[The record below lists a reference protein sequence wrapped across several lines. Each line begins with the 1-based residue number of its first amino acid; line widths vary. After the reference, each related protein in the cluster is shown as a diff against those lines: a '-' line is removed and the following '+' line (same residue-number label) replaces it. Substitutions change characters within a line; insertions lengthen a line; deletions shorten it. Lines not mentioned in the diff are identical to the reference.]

1 MATDQKVQIEVEL
14 VGVKEAEKN
23 LKAIESGGEQIGE
36 SFSKSGDMIKKEA
49 ANISKGVEDIGE
61 GFSQVGGMV
70 GSFEEEG
77 SQALGSV
84 GESLGSVTEAFSGL
98 SDAAKEGGLSLKSIS
113 LPALTAVVAVYELV
127 KAFKDYRDEITGV
140 NKHVEAYKLSMAEVT
155 SAIEEL
161 AAKQVIL
168 TKTEIEGLQTRAI
181 KAKTHIEEGQLIR
194 ENTATQE
201 REISRRK
208 HDIKVIKEQIKN
220 NKQLSRT
227 MISRDKFQ
235 RIASKTDSQR
245 IKDIR
250 TLTLEIQKFEKA
262 QRKELDRAVQY
273 SRKGAEVFSKFEA
286 YKEEIAKRSPEF
298 KKQIADQN
306 FKLDVESAAIRI
318 KQQKNSAQAER
329 QLAALEHAAK
339 LREIGQLDD
348 IDEKSRSNRVKAA
361 TIELNQKLKQIDQA
375 NYERIKTARAAR
387 AKAELAE
394 QKNRINAQSAL
405 EMARINQ
412 NLKGEEHA
420 TSRKIALADLAF
432 DRASQLLDLE
442 ADKNANSQTLKEALE
457 INHQNRLAEI
467 RDKAAADRVAKE
479 QAATR
484 ELIANEMRAR
494 EDILEIERLKA
505 EVNLKGQDRELELLR
520 LDYEQR
526 FMMAMDNQEKLTLL
540 QEQYAEQRIA
550 IQDRETEQLLDLTTD
565 FFSSYGQGLADAAV
579 GAVLFGESFGES
591 VQAVLDALAREAGV
605 QFLMELAKGT
615 AAVFTNPASAAGHFK
630 AAGIFLAAAA
640 LAKGAG
646 AGTKSPN
653 ASAAGASG
661 QASSP
666 SGAPQTASAPR
677 REQAEESTMV
687 FNVNFSNSV
696 IYDTKQAAQD
706 AMVDQLVR
714 NINTPRRGSRRVRFA
729 NA

>member
-14 VGVKEAEKN
+14 VGVKEAEKD

-208 HDIKVIKEQIKN
+208 HDIKVIKEQIKT
-220 NKQLSRT
+220 NKQLSRA

-245 IKDIR
+245 IDDIR

-262 QRKELDRAVQY
+262 QRKELDRAVEY

-298 KKQIADQN
+298 RKQIADQN
-306 FKLDVESAAIRI
+306 FKLDVESASIRI
-318 KQQKNSAQAER
+318 KQQKNSARAER

-339 LREIGQLDD
+339 LREIGQLED
-348 IDEKSRSNRVKAA
+348 IDEA
-361 TIELNQKLKQIDQA
+361 
-375 NYERIKTARAAR
+375 
-387 AKAELAE
+387 
-394 QKNRINAQSAL
+394 
-405 EMARINQ
+405 
-412 NLKGEEHA
+412 
-420 TSRKIALADLAF
+420 
-432 DRASQLLDLE
+432 
-442 ADKNANSQTLKEALE
+442 
-457 INHQNRLAEI
+457 
-467 RDKAAADRVAKE
+467 
-479 QAATR
+479 
-484 ELIANEMRAR
+484 
-494 EDILEIERLKA
+494 
-505 EVNLKGQDRELELLR
+505 
-520 LDYEQR
+520 
-526 FMMAMDNQEKLTLL
+526 
-540 QEQYAEQRIA
+540 
-550 IQDRETEQLLDLTTD
+550 
-565 FFSSYGQGLADAAV
+565 
-579 GAVLFGESFGES
+579 
-591 VQAVLDALAREAGV
+591 
-605 QFLMELAKGT
+605 
-615 AAVFTNPASAAGHFK
+615 
-630 AAGIFLAAAA
+630 
-640 LAKGAG
+640 
-646 AGTKSPN
+646 
-653 ASAAGASG
+653 
-661 QASSP
+661 
-666 SGAPQTASAPR
+666 
-677 REQAEESTMV
+677 
-687 FNVNFSNSV
+687 
-696 IYDTKQAAQD
+696 
-706 AMVDQLVR
+706 
-714 NINTPRRGSRRVRFA
+714 SRRNRTQSKT
-729 NA
+729 